1 MRVSNETKVG
11 ALTVIAVTL
20 IIIGFNFLKGRTIFK
35 SGNFIYAKYHDTKG
49 LIVSNPVYVNGYQVG
64 TVFEIENSNAQL
76 SDISVAIKMNDNY
89 QIPTNS
95 IATIQENPLGTNS
108 IYISLGNATTYLKNG
123 DTVKTAPAT
132 SLLGDFMNTLSPMG
146 EQFKKTIDELRKV
159 LVNVNTVMD
168 DQNKANFKEL
178 ISNLTKT
185 SDNLNKSM
193 ASIEQMVD
201 QKGGSIAQT
210 ADNINGFT
218 KNLAENNKKITNII
232 NNLDSTSQAIKDA
245 NLNQTIKE
253 IQSALAGINM
263 TLQKL
268 NTGNGTAAKIMN
280 DPSVYTELK
289 NTINS
294 VNTLVDDIKVH
305 PKRYINISVFG
316 KKDKTTPL
324 SKPIA
329 DTVTNE

>member
-1 MRVSNETKVG
+1 MRISNETKVG
-11 ALTVIAVTL
+11 ALTVIAVTV
-20 IIIGFNFLKGRTIFK
+20 IILGFNFLRGKTIFK

-49 LIVSNPVYVNGYQVG
+49 LIVSNPVFVNGFQVG
-64 TVFEIENSNAQL
+64 TVFEIENLNASL
-76 SDISVAIKMNDNY
+76 SEISVAIKMNNNY
-89 QIPTNS
+89 QIPVNS

-108 IYISLGNATTYLKNG
+108 IYISLGNATSYLKNG

-159 LVNVNTVMD
+159 LVNVNDVMD
-168 DQNKANFKEL
+168 EENKDHFKEL

-193 ASIEQMVD
+193 ASIQQMVD
-201 QKGGSIAQT
+201 KQGGSIAQT
-210 ADNINGFT
+210 ADNLNGFT
-218 KNLAENNKKITNII
+218 KNLADNNKKISNII
-232 NNLDSTSQAIKDA
+232 NNLDSTSQSIKDA
-245 NLNQTIKE
+245 NLNKTIKE
-253 IQSALAGINM
+253 IQTALVGINL

-268 NTGNGTAAKIMN
+268 NTGNGTAAKLMN
-280 DPSVYTELK
+280 DPAVYTELK

-305 PKRYINISVFG
+305 PKRYINLSVFG

-324 SKPIA
+324 TKPIA

>member
-1 MRVSNETKVG
+1 MRISNETKVG
-11 ALTVIAVTL
+11 ALTVIAVTV
-20 IIIGFNFLKGRTIFK
+20 IILGFNFLRGKTIFK

-49 LIVSNPVYVNGYQVG
+49 LIVSNPVFVNGFQVG
-64 TVFEIENSNAQL
+64 TVFEIENLNANL
-76 SDISVAIKMNDNY
+76 SEISVAIKMNNNY
-89 QIPTNS
+89 QIPVNS

-108 IYISLGNATTYLKNG
+108 IYISLGNATSYLKNG

-159 LVNVNTVMD
+159 LVNVNDVMD
-168 DQNKANFKEL
+168 EENKDHFKEL

-193 ASIEQMVD
+193 ASIQKMVD
-201 QKGGSIAQT
+201 KQGGSIAQT
-210 ADNINGFT
+210 ADNLNGFT
-218 KNLAENNKKITNII
+218 KNLADNNKKISNII
-232 NNLDSTSQAIKDA
+232 NNLDSTSQSIKDA
-245 NLNQTIKE
+245 NLNKTIKE
-253 IQSALAGINM
+253 IQTALVGINL

-268 NTGNGTAAKIMN
+268 NTGNGTAAKLMN
-280 DPSVYTELK
+280 DPAVYTELK

-305 PKRYINISVFG
+305 PKRYINLSVFG

>member
-1 MRVSNETKVG
+1 MRISNETKVG
-11 ALTVIAVTL
+11 ALTVIAVTV
-20 IIIGFNFLKGRTIFK
+20 IILGFNFLRGKTIFK

-49 LIVSNPVYVNGYQVG
+49 LIVSNPVFVNGFQVG
-64 TVFEIENSNAQL
+64 TVFEIENLNASL
-76 SDISVAIKMNDNY
+76 SEISVAIKMNNNY
-89 QIPTNS
+89 QIPVNS

-108 IYISLGNATTYLKNG
+108 IYISLGNATSYLKNG

-159 LVNVNTVMD
+159 LVNINDVMD
-168 DQNKANFKEL
+168 EENKDHFKEL
-178 ISNLTKT
+178 ITNLTKT

-193 ASIEQMVD
+193 ASIQQMVD
-201 QKGGSIAQT
+201 KQGGSIAQT
-210 ADNINGFT
+210 ADNLNGFT
-218 KNLAENNKKITNII
+218 KNLADNNKKISNII
-232 NNLDSTSQAIKDA
+232 NNLDSTSQSIKDA
-245 NLNQTIKE
+245 NLNKTIKE
-253 IQSALAGINM
+253 IQTALVGINL

-268 NTGNGTAAKIMN
+268 NTGNGTAAKLMN
-280 DPSVYTELK
+280 DPAVYTELK

-305 PKRYINISVFG
+305 PKRYINLSVFG

>member
-108 IYISLGNATTYLKNG
+108 IYISLGKATTYLKNG

-253 IQSALAGINM
+253 IQSALAGINL

>member
-1 MRVSNETKVG
+1 MRISNETKVG
-11 ALTVIAVTL
+11 ALTVIAVTV
-20 IIIGFNFLKGRTIFK
+20 IILGFNFLRGKTIFK

-49 LIVSNPVYVNGYQVG
+49 LIVSNPVFVNGFQVG
-64 TVFEIENSNAQL
+64 TVFEIENLNANL
-76 SDISVAIKMNDNY
+76 SEISVAIKMNNNY
-89 QIPTNS
+89 QIPVNS

-108 IYISLGNATTYLKNG
+108 IYISLGNATSYLKNG

-159 LVNVNTVMD
+159 LVNVNDVMD
-168 DQNKANFKEL
+168 EENKDHFKEL

-193 ASIEQMVD
+193 ASIQQMVD
-201 QKGGSIAQT
+201 KQGGSIAQT
-210 ADNINGFT
+210 ADNLNGFT
-218 KNLAENNKKITNII
+218 KNLADNNKKISNII
-232 NNLDSTSQAIKDA
+232 NNLDSTSQSIKDA
-245 NLNQTIKE
+245 NLNKTIKE
-253 IQSALAGINM
+253 IQTALVGINL

-268 NTGNGTAAKIMN
+268 NTGNGTAAKLMN
-280 DPSVYTELK
+280 DPAVYTELK

-305 PKRYINISVFG
+305 PKRYINLSVFG

>member
-11 ALTVIAVTL
+11 ALTVIAVT
-20 IIIGFNFLKGRTIFK
+20 IIILGFNFLRGKTIFK

-49 LIVSNPVYVNGYQVG
+49 LIVSNPVFVNGYQVG
-64 TVFEIENSNAQL
+64 TVFEIENLNANL
-76 SDISVAIKMNDNY
+76 SDISVAIKLNDNY
-89 QIPTNS
+89 QIPANS

-108 IYISLGNATTYLKNG
+108 IYISLGNATTYLQNG

-168 DQNKANFKEL
+168 DENKVHFKEL
-178 ISNLTKT
+178 ITNLSKT

-193 ASIEQMVD
+193 ASIQQMVD
-201 QKGGSIAQT
+201 KQGGSIAQT
-210 ADNINGFT
+210 ADNLNGFT
-218 KNLAENNKKITNII
+218 KNLADNNKKISNII
-232 NNLDSTSQAIKDA
+232 NNLDSTSQSIKDA
-245 NLNQTIKE
+245 NLNKTIKD
-253 IQSALAGINM
+253 IQTALAGINT

-268 NTGNGTAAKIMN
+268 NSGNGTAAKIMN
-280 DPSVYTELK
+280 DPAVYTELK

-316 KKDKTTPL
+316 KKDKSTPL